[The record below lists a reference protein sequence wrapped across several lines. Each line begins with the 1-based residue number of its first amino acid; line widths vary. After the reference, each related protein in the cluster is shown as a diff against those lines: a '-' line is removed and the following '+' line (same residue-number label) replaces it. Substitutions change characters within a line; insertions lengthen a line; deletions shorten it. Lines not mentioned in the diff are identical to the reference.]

1 MRHFPAAYHRPQLDA
16 AGIALSRVP
25 DFPVWV
31 DPSPIS
37 SFREQRTIT
46 EVRRLVSSIQ
56 YSVHGTAAAIRFTNV
71 QLATMRSRIRALAVH
86 LAALLRLLD
95 LGVDRDRL
103 ELWHH
108 DVDGR
113 EGSTLMDWPFTPM
126 ATSNSP
132 TCGHPKF
139 PQARRADYDDSGL
152 MAIRAAAS
160 LRR

>member
-86 LAALLRLLD
+86 LSLAESLD
-95 LGVDRDRL
+95 AVTDEEVRFITQL
-103 ELWHH
+103 EQELH
-108 DVDGR
+108 
-113 EGSTLMDWPFTPM
+113 L
-126 ATSNSP
+126 
-132 TCGHPKF
+132 
-139 PQARRADYDDSGL
+139 
-152 MAIRAAAS
+152 
-160 LRR
+160 